1 METNNESNLSMAKRI
16 QFLIERY
23 TDRQM
28 DRQVNEPVGHFL
40 TGLYDLN
47 NLERGFPLTI

>member
-1 METNNESNLSMAKRI
+1 METNNESNLSMDKRI

-28 DRQVNEPVGHFL
+28 DRQVDEPVGHFF
-40 TGLYDLN
+40 D
-47 NLERGFPLTI
+47 RSV